1 MSLDATAARLTAAHP
16 EWKISAARFLPRLTE
31 AVESAGSLEAI
42 NAEDLLLAFAA
53 LAKVPTALAEVDRRI
68 ARISAAVAAKFREGD
83 QFGEELLQKL
93 RVKILVGSERTGPA
107 LGQYQGEGA
116 LVAWFKVVASS
127 TAVDLRR
134 SRRPERTDQG
144 NQKEERLERFAA
156 AALPADEALAHGRH
170 KQAITAALKESL
182 ELIDD
187 ESRVLLRLRFVDG
200 LSVED
205 AAQTLGVHR
214 TTALRRIEKIQQDLL
229 SNVREIL
236 KRRLRL
242 ASRDLDSLLR
252 SFRPSL
258 NERLSRLIRRPSFE

>member
-16 EWKISAARFLPRLTE
+16 DWKITAAKFLPRLTE

-53 LAKVPTALAEVDRRI
+53 LTKIPAALAEVDRRI
-68 ARISAAVAAKFREGD
+68 ARISATVAAKFREGEG
-83 QFGEELLQKL
+83 FAEELLQKL

-116 LVAWFKVVASS
+116 LIAWFKVVASS

-134 SRRPERTDQG
+134 SRRPEHTD
-144 NQKEERLERFAA
+144 QKEERLERFAA

-258 NERLSRLIRRPSFE
+258 NERLSRLIRRPSFEQQ